1 MRHVEQNSLQRIPV
15 VPSLGPAT
23 RGRGRKGKGMDD
35 KIVCVKTVYV
45 RGSGGGLRR
54 KRGRGGE
61 GWKRLTK
68 TEEKPSTAD
77 RRTDIRVPPSYR
89 CLSQHVSK

>member
-45 RGSGGGLRR
+45 HGSGREAEGVKGVKGG
-54 KRGRGGE
+54 KG
-61 GWKRLTK
+61 
-68 TEEKPSTAD
+68 
-77 RRTDIRVPPSYR
+77 
-89 CLSQHVSK
+89 